1 MFRLALVGL
10 IEVLSFAPFI
20 EVICLLCSFSEY
32 LGANAIEVFEKNSL
46 LAPTADAVGVVVY
59 LDGLVSILF

>member
-1 MFRLALVGL
+1 VFRLALVEL

-46 LAPTADAVGVVVY
+46 LAPTAAVGVVVY